1 MLRIKEERISAGAK
15 DVHQPV
21 PLERDKFTV
30 GSQAFPLTPVTELQV
45 RKPA

>member
-1 MLRIKEERISAGAK
+1 MLKIREERMSAVAK

-21 PLERDKFTV
+21 PLGRDIFTV